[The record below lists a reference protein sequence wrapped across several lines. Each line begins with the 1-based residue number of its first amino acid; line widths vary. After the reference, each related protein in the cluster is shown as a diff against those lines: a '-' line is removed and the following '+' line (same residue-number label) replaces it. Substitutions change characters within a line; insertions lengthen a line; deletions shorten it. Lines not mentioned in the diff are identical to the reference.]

1 MKRAC
6 ALSGFLL
13 ILIVGGFG
21 CSNNATDIPAV
32 LSTQHYTNE
41 PESESTSASTQS
53 VVEQT
58 RVANLSRLSDMIEN
72 ILSHPDSYI
81 DQQVEIIGYFRGWDL
96 LKEVKG
102 TSPVTR
108 SDWVIA
114 DRSGAI
120 YVTGMIP
127 PNLDPA
133 SLQDADKLVC
143 LVATVGQN
151 QNGVYLQAV
160 SVEMISTE

>member
-1 MKRAC
+1 VEVV
-6 ALSGFLL
+6 GF
-13 ILIVGGFG
+13 
-21 CSNNATDIPAV
+21 
-32 LSTQHYTNE
+32 
-41 PESESTSASTQS
+41 
-53 VVEQT
+53 
-58 RVANLSRLSDMIEN
+58 
-72 ILSHPDSYI
+72 
-81 DQQVEIIGYFRGWDL
+81 FRGWDL

-108 SDWVIA
+108 SDWVIT

-133 SLQDADKLVC
+133 SLQDTDKLVR

-151 QNGVYLQAV
+151 QSGVFLQAV
-160 SVEMISTE
+160 SVELISTE